1 MLIYGLENGL
11 IELYNDELI
20 YKLRDI
26 YYSFLPASIIL
37 LSNALSN
44 GRCYDSALLMSQ
56 AFLDDE
62 GDVKLVYASIESL
75 RLNPKYISDNEL
87 DSDHCFVEY
96 TDINGKSYI
105 YDASEG
111 LVYDKNLYWKIE
123 KPIVR
128 KVNDKNSIIN
138 YLNDDFMCGVKL
150 DKRMANMC
158 LSFIENTYN
167 NKREIYTIGDNNLLK
182 REIEHYKSRINLNDS
197 KVLTKRI

>member
-1 MLIYGLENGL
+1 MEKISKEQEKNVNIWVRKWSYR
-11 IELYNDELI
+11 IELI

-138 YLNDDFMCGVKL
+138 YLNDDCLIYYCGKEPGAHY
-150 DKRMANMC
+150 KTQEEINEMANR
-158 LSFIENTYN
+158 IA
-167 NKREIYTIGDNNLLK
+167 NLIL
-182 REIEHYKSRINLNDS
+182 S
-197 KVLTKRI
+197 KV